1 MPIKKGTRTKGTR
14 TAVRKTRKTTKR
26 KRATSSVDKAM
37 EAAKKAKTRELQLK
51 KKWRTET
58 KKLNAVSSRRNKALG
73 KKGWATTKAD
83 SKRINSKFRPLLT
96 KAKQAD
102 DRAADA
108 YFKASKRTTQL
119 NQKARDLDFAHQI
132 KKYTRQ
138 ESTRTRVMRMRKFK
152 KRK

>member
-37 EAAKKAKTRELQLK
+37 EAAKKAKTKELQLK

-58 KKLNAVSSRRNKALG
+58 KKLNAVSSRRNKALD
-73 KKGWATTKAD
+73 KKGWGTKAQGA
-83 SKRINSKFRPLLT
+83 RINSKFRPLLT

-132 KKYTRQ
+132 KKYTRR
-138 ESTRTRVMRMRKFK
+138 ESTRTRYMRMRKFN